1 MYILTIKPNHHTKEN
16 SMYKK
21 KAAPQ
26 ERGAEKE
33 KYRKWVNGA
42 LLGLAVMIVIDLAVI
57 FACCKSPED
66 VLQVISSLILLSV
79 SLARCLALKNEK

>member
-1 MYILTIKPNHHTKEN
+1 MD
-16 SMYKK
+16 KK
-21 KAAPQ
+21 KNAPR
-26 ERGAEKE
+26 ERGAENE

-42 LLGLAVMIVIDLAVI
+42 LFGQAVMIVIDLVVI

-66 VLQVISSLILLSV
+66 VLQVIFSLILLSV